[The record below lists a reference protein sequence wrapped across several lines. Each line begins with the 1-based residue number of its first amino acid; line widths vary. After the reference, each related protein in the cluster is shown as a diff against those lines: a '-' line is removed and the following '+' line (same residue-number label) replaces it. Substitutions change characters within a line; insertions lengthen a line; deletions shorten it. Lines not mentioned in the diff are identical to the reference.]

1 MSQISCNAELD
12 TRLVNTVRALVI
24 DGVKKARSG
33 HTGGA
38 LSSAPFLTTLYSEFL
53 RFSPQNPSWIGRD
66 RFVLSAGHESMLLYS
81 ILHMSGILS
90 IEDLKNFRQYG
101 SVTPGHPEPETPGID
116 FGTGPLG
123 QGAATSVGM
132 ALGAKHLS
140 ASLSRDLFSYKVFSL
155 LGDGCIEED
164 VAINAASLAGHW
176 KLGNLIWYYD
186 NNGVQIDG
194 RMDLSTSTD
203 IVTLFKSMNWDTVEI
218 DGSSVNETR
227 SVLEDIYSKERT
239 RPLLI
244 IDHTIMAQGSYS
256 MEGSSKSHGTPFTD
270 EEASACKKKWGM
282 DPGASFVVEDDV
294 RKYFQRDFLTK
305 EKEKSAWDNKF
316 NSFIKDPVKKQLWD
330 SYFNTTSIKEA
341 IKGTSV
347 EFESKPIS
355 TREAFGKSLNAISK
369 KVPSIIGGSADLAGS
384 NGIGSFVK
392 ENSYL
397 SSLDYSGRAVA
408 YGVREFPMGCI
419 SNGLA
424 LLGLRSFCTTFLVF
438 SDYLKPA
445 LRLSALED
453 IPVIYGFSH
462 DSFYVGE
469 DGPTHQPVEQLM
481 SLRAVPRIRVY
492 RPSDARETHVLLCQA
507 IEDKV
512 AAAFCVSRQ
521 NLDQLS
527 QNLSFYEGACRG
539 GYFVYTSPDI
549 SGYSKKCVIYATGSE
564 VSLAVR
570 ICKDLEEKGVGVY
583 VVALP
588 CWEVFD
594 EQDEKYKATV
604 MMSEV
609 KYRVSIEAGTS
620 LGWSRFTGSDGLNI
634 CLNDFGKSAPST
646 VLEEKFGFS
655 PKAVLDRILKYI
667 L

>member
-1 MSQISCNAELD
+1 MSRISCNAELD

-38 LSSAPFLTTLYSEFL
+38 LSSTPFLTTLFAEFL
-53 RFSPQNPSWIGRD
+53 RFLPQDPSWKGRD

-81 ILHMSGILS
+81 VLHLSGILS

-101 SVTPGHPEPETPGID
+101 ASTPGHPEPETPGVD

-140 ASLSRDLFSYKVFSL
+140 VAIDKDLFSYKVFSL

-176 KLGNLIWYYD
+176 KLSNLIWYYD

-194 RMDLSTSTD
+194 RMDQSTSTN
-203 IVTLFKSMNWDTVEI
+203 IVTLFKSMNWDVVEI
-218 DGSSVNETR
+218 DGSSVNEIR
-227 SVLEDIYSKERT
+227 SILTDVYSKERT

-244 IDHTIMAQGSYS
+244 IGHTVMAQGSYS
-256 MEGSSKSHGTPFTD
+256 MEGNPSSHGTPFTD

-282 DPGASFVVEDDV
+282 DPGASFVVEEEV
-294 RKYFQRDFLTK
+294 KKYFQRDFSSK
-305 EKEKSAWDNKF
+305 EKEKSDWDNKF
-316 NSFIKDPVKKQLWD
+316 NSLIKDPVKKQLWD
-330 SYFNTTSIKEA
+330 SYFNTTSIKDA
-341 IKGTSV
+341 IKGISV

-384 NGIGSFVK
+384 NGIGSFIK
-392 ENSYL
+392 ENNYL
-397 SSLDYSGRAVA
+397 SSSDYSKRAIA

-445 LRLSALED
+445 LRLSALEG

-481 SLRAVPRIRVY
+481 SLRAVPRLRVY
-492 RPSDARETHVLLCQA
+492 RPSDAGETFVLLAQA
-507 IEDKV
+507 VEDRV
-512 AAAFCVSRQ
+512 VAAFCVSRQ
-521 NLDQLS
+521 NLPQLS
-527 QNLSFYEGACRG
+527 QDPSFYDGARRG
-539 GYFVYTSPDI
+539 AYFVYTSPDI
-549 SGYSKKCVIYATGSE
+549 GSYSKKCVIYATGSE
-564 VSLAVR
+564 VSCAVG
-570 ICKDLEEKGVGVY
+570 ICKDLEERGVGVY

-594 EQDEKYKATV
+594 EQDEKYKTTI
-604 MMSEV
+604 MMREV

-620 LGWSRFTGSDGLNI
+620 LGWSRFTGINGLNI
-634 CLNDFGKSAPST
+634 SLDDFGKSAPSSI
-646 VLEEKFGFS
+646 LEDKFGFS